1 MRLLSIPK
9 EDIIDGARH
18 FFSGTSSPFIPG
30 ETYISPHG
38 AFLDGNDIA
47 SLVDCA
53 LGGWLTEGKF
63 AKEYKFQ
70 LKMALDKQIRGIT
83 LCNSGSSA
91 SLLAVSTITGK
102 EFGERRLLPGDEIIT
117 TAVNFPTT
125 VNSIFQNGAVPVF
138 VDVDL
143 GTYVPKIEVIEEAI
157 ISGKTKA
164 VVLGHTLGNCFDSEA
179 LEDLCREYGIFMI
192 TDSCDALG
200 SMYKDRH
207 VETYG
212 DMAIHSYYPA
222 HMLTSGEGGA
232 VMTNNPMIK
241 KVVDSFNSW
250 GRDCWCIPG
259 EDNTCGKR
267 FGWCKPNLPMNYD
280 HKYVF
285 SRMGYNLKMTDM
297 QASLLVSQIKKLP
310 EIVER
315 RRYNFMYLDEI
326 MQEFDDWLILPK
338 ILPDAE
344 PCWFGYPI
352 TLKSYACSFSRDEL
366 IRYLNARK
374 VGTRLLFAGN
384 IINQPAYAELIE
396 GEDYKIHGNL
406 YNSDIVMNLSFWL
419 GVHPSLGEKH
429 YDYIGEVFREFFKD
443 RR

>member
-1 MRLLSIPK
+1 MEFEASVQG
-9 EDIIDGARH
+9 IIKATEYVV
-18 FFSGTSSPFIPG
+18 SGTHEPFVPG

-38 AFLDGNDIA
+38 AYTNGKDIS
-47 SLVDCA
+47 SLVKCA
-53 LGGWLTEGKF
+53 LGGWFTEGKF
-63 AKEYKFQ
+63 AKDFEFQ
-70 LKMALDKQIRGIT
+70 LKMYFNRQVRFVT

-102 EFGERRLLPGDEIIT
+102 EFGERRLLPGDEVIT

-125 VNSIFQNGAVPVF
+125 VNSIIQNGAVPVF

-143 GTYVPKIEVIEEAI
+143 HTYVPKMDTIEEAI
-157 ISGKTKA
+157 IEGKTKA
-164 VVLGHTLGNCFDSEA
+164 IFLGHTLGNCFDSER

-192 TDSCDALG
+192 TDACDALG

-212 DMAIHSYYPA
+212 DISIHSYYPA
-222 HMLTSGEGGA
+222 HMITSGEGGA

-250 GRDCWCIPG
+250 GRDCWCKPG
-259 EDNTCGKR
+259 DDNTCGKR
-267 FGWCKPNLPMNYD
+267 FDWCVENLPPNYD

-285 SRMGYNLKMTDM
+285 SKRGYNLKMTEM
-297 QASLLVSQIKKLP
+297 QASLLASQIKKLP
-310 EIVER
+310 DIVDK

-344 PCWFGYPI
+344 PNWFGYPI
-352 TLKSYACSFSRDEL
+352 TLKSYACSFGRREL
-366 IRYLNARK
+366 IEYLNAHK
-374 VGTRLLFAGN
+374 IGTRLLFAGN
-384 IINQPAYAELIE
+384 IIKQPAYSELVE
-396 GEDYKIHGNL
+396 GEDYKVHGDL
-406 YNSDIVMNLSFWL
+406 YNSDIVMNYSFWL
-419 GVHPSLGEKH
+419 GVHPSLREEH
-429 YDYIGEVFREFFKD
+429 YDYIGEVFREFFRNKK
-443 RR
+443 